1 MEGSFPEAAFV
12 YGTTAVVNYQ
22 LGGALGTGLIP
33 PLTILQFKP
42 DRLSSGLKHLLANE
56 VFEIKAGYV
65 QPPAVK
71 SIASTVKGA
80 VPVAAAK

>member
-1 MEGSFPEAAFV
+1 
-12 YGTTAVVNYQ
+12 
-22 LGGALGTGLIP
+22 L
-33 PLTILQFKP
+33 LTILQFKP

-80 VPVAAAK
+80 VPVAVAK